1 MKHTRGY
8 IRLLVLFAFLAL
20 CGAGEAS
27 AQVPLDRYRSAKT
40 FVRSGLM
47 PKPDS
52 LAKNHLTDSLL
63 LMRVDSLLQ
72 DSTLRDS
79 LLRSGIDSLR
89 LRDSLAARLHP
100 QFVPDSA
107 LLLKTDSLPAALGAP
122 DSLAGRKDL
131 RPRRDTISLSGVSWI
146 SLVAPG
152 FGQIYNKQYWKLP
165 ILYGTVGAGLT
176 LFFHENNTYKPLK
189 RQYNALLENGTA
201 RTEELDDVQSRMIR
215 SNTRRQIYLGLT
227 VASYLYFLG
236 DAAVNYRY
244 DASPVKKATTLATIF
259 PGAGQVY
266 NKSYWKLPFVVG
278 GLATTI
284 YTIDWN
290 NRGYTRFKKAYS
302 DRSAYDKALEEHQ
315 KDPEHHPDPPVAKG
329 EFGTKYS
336 AEFLKN
342 LKDNYR
348 RNRDLCIIITAG
360 LYVLQIIDAHVDAH
374 LKSYDISDDLS
385 VEFTPAVNYV
395 YSPTVGGHR
404 PTFGFNFNLNF

>member
-236 DAAVNYRY
+236 DAAVN
-244 DASPVKKATTLATIF
+244 ATT
-259 PGAGQVY
+259 
-266 NKSYWKLPFVVG
+266 
-278 GLATTI
+278 
-284 YTIDWN
+284 
-290 NRGYTRFKKAYS
+290 
-302 DRSAYDKALEEHQ
+302 
-315 KDPEHHPDPPVAKG
+315 PP
-329 EFGTKYS
+329 
-336 AEFLKN
+336 
-342 LKDNYR
+342 
-348 RNRDLCIIITAG
+348 
-360 LYVLQIIDAHVDAH
+360 
-374 LKSYDISDDLS
+374 
-385 VEFTPAVNYV
+385 P
-395 YSPTVGGHR
+395 
-404 PTFGFNFNLNF
+404 

>member
-1 MKHTRGY
+1 MALVENIQREDLNAIEIALGMQRLIDECNLTQEALSEKVGKKRSTVSNYMRLLKLPNEVQLALKEGLISMGHAKAIAGAPEELQLRLLKKCIRKGLSVRQIEELVRALTDPAAKPAAPAEDEEYPESYARLVEQLEKFFSQEISIKRSKNGGGRIVIDFSDDRDIDRFIEKFEKRGASAEIRNNKYMKHTRGY

-189 RQYNALLENGTA
+189 RQD
-201 RTEELDDVQSRMIR
+201 R
-215 SNTRRQIYLGLT
+215 
-227 VASYLYFLG
+227 
-236 DAAVNYRY
+236 
-244 DASPVKKATTLATIF
+244 
-259 PGAGQVY
+259 
-266 NKSYWKLPFVVG
+266 KSVV
-278 GLATTI
+278 
-284 YTIDWN
+284 
-290 NRGYTRFKKAYS
+290 
-302 DRSAYDKALEEHQ
+302 
-315 KDPEHHPDPPVAKG
+315 
-329 EFGTKYS
+329 
-336 AEFLKN
+336 
-342 LKDNYR
+342 
-348 RNRDLCIIITAG
+348 
-360 LYVLQIIDAHVDAH
+360 
-374 LKSYDISDDLS
+374 
-385 VEFTPAVNYV
+385 
-395 YSPTVGGHR
+395 
-404 PTFGFNFNLNF
+404 

>member
-52 LAKNHLTDSLL
+52 LAKNHLT
-63 LMRVDSLLQ
+63 DSLLQ

-236 DAAVNYRY
+236 DAAVKHGIPRADAYRIVSQMVLGT
-244 DASPVKKATTLATIF
+244 AKLQLATGQHPAAMKDAVCS
-259 PGAGQVY
+259 PGGATIKGVIALEDAGM
-266 NKSYWKLPFVVG
+266 
-278 GLATTI
+278 
-284 YTIDWN
+284 
-290 NRGYTRFKKAYS
+290 
-302 DRSAYDKALEEHQ
+302 RSALVKA
-315 KDPEHHPDPPVAKG
+315 
-329 EFGTKYS
+329 
-336 AEFLKN
+336 
-342 LKDNYR
+342 
-348 RNRDLCIIITAG
+348 
-360 LYVLQIIDAHVDAH
+360 IDAT
-374 LKSYDISDDLS
+374 LQ
-385 VEFTPAVNYV
+385 
-395 YSPTVGGHR
+395 
-404 PTFGFNFNLNF
+404 

>member
-63 LMRVDSLLQ
+63 LMRVDSLPQ

-107 LLLKTDSLPAALGAP
+107 LLLKTDSLPAALQAP
-122 DSLAGRKDL
+122 DSLAGRKRPPPPARYHLAVGRKLDL
-131 RPRRDTISLSGVSWI
+131 AGSARFR
-146 SLVAPG
+146 
-152 FGQIYNKQYWKLP
+152 QIYNKQYWCLP

-201 RTEELDDVQSRMIR
+201 RTESW
-215 SNTRRQIYLGLT
+215 TTY
-227 VASYLYFLG
+227 
-236 DAAVNYRY
+236 
-244 DASPVKKATTLATIF
+244 SPV
-259 PGAGQVY
+259 
-266 NKSYWKLPFVVG
+266 
-278 GLATTI
+278 
-284 YTIDWN
+284 
-290 NRGYTRFKKAYS
+290 
-302 DRSAYDKALEEHQ
+302 
-315 KDPEHHPDPPVAKG
+315 
-329 EFGTKYS
+329 
-336 AEFLKN
+336 
-342 LKDNYR
+342 
-348 RNRDLCIIITAG
+348 
-360 LYVLQIIDAHVDAH
+360 
-374 LKSYDISDDLS
+374 
-385 VEFTPAVNYV
+385 
-395 YSPTVGGHR
+395 
-404 PTFGFNFNLNF
+404 

>member
-165 ILYGTVGAGLT
+165 ILYGTFGTSLALY
-176 LFFHENNTYKPLK
+176 FHENKKFKPLK
-189 RQYNALLENGTA
+189 RRFEEITSQEMS
-201 RTEELDDVQSRMIR
+201 RTEELDAVQSEMIR
-215 SNTRRQIYLGLT
+215 HNTGRTLLWIGSI
-227 VASYLYFLG
+227 ASYIYFIG
-236 DAAVNYRY
+236 DAALNYQGSVN
-244 DASPVKKATTLATIF
+244 SVKKATTLSTI
-259 PGAGQVY
+259 
-266 NKSYWKLPFVVG
+266 
-278 GLATTI
+278 
-284 YTIDWN
+284 
-290 NRGYTRFKKAYS
+290 
-302 DRSAYDKALEEHQ
+302 
-315 KDPEHHPDPPVAKG
+315 
-329 EFGTKYS
+329 
-336 AEFLKN
+336 
-342 LKDNYR
+342 
-348 RNRDLCIIITAG
+348 
-360 LYVLQIIDAHVDAH
+360 
-374 LKSYDISDDLS
+374 
-385 VEFTPAVNYV
+385 
-395 YSPTVGGHR
+395 
-404 PTFGFNFNLNF
+404 

>member
-89 LRDSLAARLHP
+89 LRDSLAARLRP
-100 QFVPDSA
+100 QLRPRLGPASENR
-107 LLLKTDSLPAALGAP
+107 LPARSTRSAR
-122 DSLAGRKDL
+122 LARRPKRP

-290 NRGYTRFKKAYS
+290 NRGYKRFKKAYS

-315 KDPEHHPDPPVAKG
+315 KDPEHHPDR
-329 EFGTKYS
+329 
-336 AEFLKN
+336 L
-342 LKDNYR
+342 
-348 RNRDLCIIITAG
+348 
-360 LYVLQIIDAHVDAH
+360 
-374 LKSYDISDDLS
+374 
-385 VEFTPAVNYV
+385 
-395 YSPTVGGHR
+395 
-404 PTFGFNFNLNF
+404 

>member
-1 MKHTRGY
+1 MEAADPLRNGRCRTDPLLPRKQHLQTSQTTIQRPAGKRY
-8 IRLLVLFAFLAL
+8 GPHGGVGRRTVPYDPQQYAQADLSRAYGRLLPLLPGR
-20 CGAGEAS
+20 CGG
-27 AQVPLDRYRSAKT
+27 QLPLR
-40 FVRSGLM
+40 
-47 PKPDS
+47 
-52 LAKNHLTDSLL
+52 
-63 LMRVDSLLQ
+63 
-72 DSTLRDS
+72 
-79 LLRSGIDSLR
+79 R
-89 LRDSLAARLHP
+89 L
-100 QFVPDSA
+100 
-107 LLLKTDSLPAALGAP
+107 
-122 DSLAGRKDL
+122 
-131 RPRRDTISLSGVSWI
+131 
-146 SLVAPG
+146 
-152 FGQIYNKQYWKLP
+152 
-165 ILYGTVGAGLT
+165 
-176 LFFHENNTYKPLK
+176 
-189 RQYNALLENGTA
+189 
-201 RTEELDDVQSRMIR
+201 
-215 SNTRRQIYLGLT
+215 
-227 VASYLYFLG
+227 
-236 DAAVNYRY
+236 
-244 DASPVKKATTLATIF
+244 PVKKATTLATIF

-290 NRGYTRFKKAYS
+290 NRGYKRFKKAYS

-395 YSPTVGGHR
+395 YSRPPADTVR
-404 PTFGFNFNLNF
+404 PSDSISI

>member
-1 MKHTRGY
+1 M
-8 IRLLVLFAFLAL
+8 
-20 CGAGEAS
+20 
-27 AQVPLDRYRSAKT
+27 
-40 FVRSGLM
+40 
-47 PKPDS
+47 
-52 LAKNHLTDSLL
+52 
-63 LMRVDSLLQ
+63 
-72 DSTLRDS
+72 
-79 LLRSGIDSLR
+79 
-89 LRDSLAARLHP
+89 
-100 QFVPDSA
+100 
-107 LLLKTDSLPAALGAP
+107 
-122 DSLAGRKDL
+122 
-131 RPRRDTISLSGVSWI
+131 
-146 SLVAPG
+146 
-152 FGQIYNKQYWKLP
+152 
-165 ILYGTVGAGLT
+165 
-176 LFFHENNTYKPLK
+176 
-189 RQYNALLENGTA
+189 
-201 RTEELDDVQSRMIR
+201 
-215 SNTRRQIYLGLT
+215 
-227 VASYLYFLG
+227 G

-244 DASPVKKATTLATIF
+244 NASPVKKATTLATIF

-290 NRGYTRFKKAYS
+290 NRGYKRFKKAYS

>member
-259 PGAGQVY
+259 P
-266 NKSYWKLPFVVG
+266 
-278 GLATTI
+278 
-284 YTIDWN
+284 IDWN
-290 NRGYTRFKKAYS
+290 NRGYKRFKKAYS